1 MDSLGTEKF
10 DKEGK
15 DIRRIIERMFIDKA
29 VYGKVFAITQLPDY
43 SDQFEVESE
52 KRFFTECREYFLD
65 PRVTNFS
72 KYFLPNEVKD
82 NFEYEK
88 TLNEFDKRAREIPP
102 IEENSGYAFACFSSF
117 EAVSKFKKYSVKFSK
132 KADLL

>member
-1 MDSLGTEKF
+1 
-10 DKEGK
+10 
-15 DIRRIIERMFIDKA
+15 MFIDKA

-43 SDQFEVESE
+43 SDQFEIESE
-52 KRFFTECREYFLD
+52 KRFFTESREYYLD
-65 PRVTNFS
+65 PRVTNIS
-72 KYFLPNEVKD
+72 KYFLANEVKE

-88 TLNEFDKRAREIPP
+88 ALNQFDKQTKELPP

-117 EAVSKFKKYSVKFSK
+117 EAVSKFKKYSVKFDN